1 MAVNTMGNNKI
12 KVLIDSCFNFID
24 FLELLSSNQ
33 LVHDFT
39 KRMITTPNIE
49 ENGYF
54 NIGDRWCDVADLVK
68 DHEEIKHLLNQF
80 AFEARDKNF
89 SFSACNLKA
98 QYIPNEDFVDNGS
111 AFIIYSLIGSKW
123 NHVVWAKDDLTVWNK
138 VLSEI

>member
-1 MAVNTMGNNKI
+1 MTAKDNGRVKS
-12 KVLIDSCFNFID
+12 LIDSCFDFIE

-54 NIGDRWCDVADLVK
+54 NIGDRWCDVAELVN

-89 SFSACNLKA
+89 SFSSGNLKA
-98 QYIPNEDFVDNGS
+98 QYIPNEDFVD
-111 AFIIYSLIGSKW
+111 W
-123 NHVVWAKDDLTVWNK
+123 
-138 VLSEI
+138 